1 VIDLDQSMSVICAD
15 LTQVQIDCLCCSSK
29 RRFVYLMYSL
39 YLTALFTC
47 LIDLSLAFNS
57 AWELD

>member
-1 VIDLDQSMSVICAD
+1 MIDLDQSMSVIFAD

-57 AWELD
+57 A